1 MERISPTVHLGV
13 LSSIVCTTLT
23 AFLALLYAILWKIP
37 IRGRRLQTRA
47 LLLKLVLDLVL
58 TTLGALNSSRRTPL
72 NDGKSEAYFNNRQI
86 IIDGPKNRNHAI
98 GRLHPA
104 LRLLYMYNELRG
116 KSSLRE

>member
-13 LSSIVCTTLT
+13 LSCIFCTTLA
-23 AFLALLYAILWKIP
+23 AFLALVYAILWKIP
-37 IRGRRLQTRA
+37 IRGRRLRTLA
-47 LLLKLVLDLVL
+47 LLLKLVLDLVP

-86 IIDGPKNRNHAI
+86 IIDGLKNRNYSI
-98 GRLHPA
+98 SRLHPA
-104 LRLLYMYNELRG
+104 LRLLDIYYELRG